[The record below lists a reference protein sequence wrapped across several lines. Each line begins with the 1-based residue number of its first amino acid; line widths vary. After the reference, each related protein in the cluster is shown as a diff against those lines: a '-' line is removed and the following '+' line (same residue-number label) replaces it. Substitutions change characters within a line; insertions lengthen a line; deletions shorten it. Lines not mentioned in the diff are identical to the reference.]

1 MLRLTRESL
10 LLDAI
15 VELNSLVVQL
25 LLAVKQSHE
34 RGVCHG
40 KFLFILLSIVLISF
54 LDIESSLN

>member
-10 LLDAI
+10 MLDAM
-15 VELNSLVVQL
+15 VELKSLVVQL

-40 KFLFILLSIVLISF
+40 KFSIYFVVNCLNLFFGHRIFS
-54 LDIESSLN
+54 

>member
-1 MLRLTRESL
+1 MLRVMWESL
-10 LLDAI
+10 LLNAM

-40 KFLFILLSIVLISF
+40 KFSIYFVVNCLNVISGHRIF
-54 LDIESSLN
+54 S